1 MLILAGTRTVS
12 IESLPVGVGGV
23 PESTILQ
30 ATAESHQ
37 EFLADGQLDVAAIE
51 TFLLEVA
58 KRWEAGSR
66 DLAA

>member
-1 MLILAGTRTVS
+1 LPYTTLQQVMLILAGTRTVS

-51 TFLLEVA
+51 TFFW
-58 KRWEAGSR
+58 K
-66 DLAA
+66 